1 MKFFYTS
8 YNYLE
13 YNKSYLFSEE
23 VESLI
28 IQKNVY
34 RLILRCH
41 RRKLAI
47 MDINVKLTVDKLLLD
62 KISDAMGWIAMES
75 TPSKIATRTYIDEI
89 KSMDI
94 PPLEKAALINNARKA
109 IKEYSNQ
116 LDIVK
121 FASESVYEEIT
132 PDKIDDDWLI
142 QFMDFGKQVSSREFQ
157 QIWGMILAKEAET
170 PGSIPKSMLHTLLF
184 FILPQK
190 RKLRQ
195 MEKIFLAQIKDY
207 EQWGIIFDKLV
218 DLDALG
224 LINFGDNFLSLY
236 SLEADRKGC
245 DVIYYDKRHN
255 VKGSDRLNI
264 GNVIY
269 TKQGMALYK
278 ALSHAYEKI
287 DGFWE
292 TICIPNFKKTEG

>member
-1 MKFFYTS
+1 
-8 YNYLE
+8 
-13 YNKSYLFSEE
+13 
-23 VESLI
+23 
-28 IQKNVY
+28 
-34 RLILRCH
+34 
-41 RRKLAI
+41 

-170 PGSIPKSMLHTLLF
+170 PGSIPKSMLHTL
-184 FILPQK
+184 I
-190 RKLRQ
+190 Q
-195 MEKIFLAQIKDY
+195 MDGPDAMAFGALCRMTVNFDKEYAPVVFLDQIKDY

-255 VKGSDRLNI
+255 VKDSDRLNI
-264 GNVIY
+264 GNVLY

-292 TICIPNFKKTEG
+292 TICIPNFNKIEG